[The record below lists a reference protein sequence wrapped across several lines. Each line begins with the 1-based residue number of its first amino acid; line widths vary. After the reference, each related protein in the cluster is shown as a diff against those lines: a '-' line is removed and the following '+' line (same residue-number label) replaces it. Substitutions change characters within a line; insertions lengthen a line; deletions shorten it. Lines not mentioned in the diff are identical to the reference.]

1 MLTSYVVIAVFA
13 SLLLAAV
20 SGLGKLRRNE
30 YIVKTVNG
38 VAGVPMRWFPV
49 LAVLEI
55 SAAIGLLLGI
65 KWAPVG
71 IAAAVGM
78 TLYFVGAIVAHVR
91 VSDYK
96 GVWPAIQMLCLAVAA
111 LAARA
116 LSM

>member
-1 MLTSYVVIAVFA
+1 MLLSYVVIAVFA

-20 SGLGKLRRNE
+20 SALGKLRHNE

-49 LAVLEI
+49 LATLET
-55 SAAIGLLLGI
+55 ATAVGLLLGI
-65 KWAPVG
+65 KWAPIG

-96 GVWPAIQMLCLAVAA
+96 GAFPAIQMLCLAVAA
-111 LAARA
+111 LATRV